1 MASTWSWCGPSR
13 RKPIAEAVTDDGA
26 FAGHLVQVRL
36 HLTFC
41 PMCRR
46 TYRALQ
52 TNRDSLAAL
61 RELDV
66 QDTEVSSKSTNPNDN
81 SGR

>member
-1 MASTWSWCGPSR
+1 MTLIDRLCRGVRPSFS
-13 RKPIAEAVTDDGA
+13 DHLDGQPLPL
-26 FAGHLVQVRL
+26 HLAVQVRL

-46 TYRALQ
+46 TYRALEA
-52 TNRDSLAAL
+52 TRESLGAL

-66 QDTEVSSKSTNPNDN
+66 QDSEVSSKSTNPSDT